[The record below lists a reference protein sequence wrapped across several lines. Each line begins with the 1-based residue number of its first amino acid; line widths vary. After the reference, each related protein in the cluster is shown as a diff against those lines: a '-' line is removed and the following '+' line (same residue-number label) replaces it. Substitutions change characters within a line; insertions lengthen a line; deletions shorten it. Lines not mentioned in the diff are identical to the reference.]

1 MIDNK
6 TNFEEYFET
15 YGLLGISP
23 RLATEL
29 AQQKDFRDLCEMFGI
44 EYDFGTLSFNE
55 IGQVNQDIMR
65 KIKVGMSE
73 EEMKTIVKHAIKSRL
88 EEKRGER

>member
-29 AQQKDFRDLCEMFGI
+29 AQQKDYMEGYLEKLELRV
-44 EYDFGTLSFNE
+44 EYEGVEL
-55 IGQVNQDIMR
+55 
-65 KIKVGMSE
+65 
-73 EEMKTIVKHAIKSRL
+73 
-88 EEKRGER
+88 

>member
-6 TNFEEYFET
+6 TNLKEYFET
-15 YGLLGISP
+15 YGSLGISP
-23 RLATEL
+23 KLATEL
-29 AQQKDFRDLCEMFGI
+29 NQQKDFRDLCEMFGI

-55 IGQVNQDIMR
+55 IGQVNQDIMQ

-73 EEMKTIVKHAIKSRL
+73 EEMKTIVKRAIKSRL

>member
-29 AQQKDFRDLCEMFGI
+29 AQQKDFQDLCKTVDI
-44 EYDFGTLSFNE
+44 EYSFGTLSFNE
-55 IGQVNQDIMR
+55 IGQVMRDIMQ
-65 KIKVGMSE
+65 KVKVGMSE
-73 EEMKTIVKHAIKSRL
+73 EEMKTIVKRAIKSRL
-88 EEKRGER
+88 EEKREEK